1 MKKILYLI
9 AALFAVSAISLIIFD
24 KSKKE
29 SSEPE
34 MEQFNNQV
42 DMLQTSFE
50 TLVEARDK
58 MIKERMSN
66 VLDSVQVA
74 TAKKLENE
82 FRQEIKK
89 IITTQSVIKNCDSLI
104 NVNDS
109 LIDEITTYNIIFNN
123 LDFSDT
129 SAAK

>member
-50 TLVEARDK
+50 TLVNARDK

>member
-24 KSKKE
+24 NSKTE
-29 SSEPE
+29 SIEPE
-34 MEQFNNQV
+34 MEQLNNQV

-82 FRQEIKK
+82 FRQQIKK
-89 IITTQSVIKNCDSLI
+89 IMTTQSVNHNCDSI
-104 NVNDS
+104 VNVNDS
-109 LIDEITTYNIIFNN
+109 LTDEINTYNIIFNN

-129 SAAK
+129 SSTR